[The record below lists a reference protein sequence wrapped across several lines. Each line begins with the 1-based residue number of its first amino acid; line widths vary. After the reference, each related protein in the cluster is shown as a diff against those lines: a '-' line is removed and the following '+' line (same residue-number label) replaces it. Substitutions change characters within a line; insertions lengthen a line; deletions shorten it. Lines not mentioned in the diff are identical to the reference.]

1 MRLVLSFVLVWAIAY
16 AKPSARKLNLA
27 RLTRNLNK
35 IDFSDCGQRP
45 LATDN
50 GASEVANITDDVQE
64 AIPHSHPSICSIRR
78 SHDPN
83 HHACSG
89 VLVKKMAGEYHIFT
103 SYMCIWYST
112 YYNIQRYEAYCGV
125 HKISNL
131 GEPQRVR
138 VTFRGFSLY
147 K

>member
-50 GASEVANITDDVQE
+50 GASE
-64 AIPHSHPSICSIRR
+64 CSIRR